1 MILVLYSWT
10 CVGSLH
16 LADAAE
22 LRSFKCYYLICPTS
36 LLGVLYIL
44 QQLAKVVL
52 GQAKCYDQYT
62 MGRAET
68 HRRLAQ
74 ASLTLRSQ
82 LVLKLRPEAVV
93 GGKSL
98 RLHCNPITLL
108 NLT

>member
-74 ASLTLRSQ
+74 ASLTLRSR
-82 LVLKLRPEAVV
+82 LVL
-93 GGKSL
+93 
-98 RLHCNPITLL
+98 
-108 NLT
+108 